1 MIETSKKFNVRVY
14 GLLIENNKILL
25 ADEMIKGKRVTKFPG
40 GGLEFG
46 EGTIDC
52 LTREF
57 KEETGLDIKVVSHF
71 YTTDYYV
78 ASLFNSHHQLLSI
91 YYKVAK
97 IENTQQPTLIEQ
109 PDYKTADYIIG
120 FRWEDISSMREDDV
134 TFPIDKKIIGLLK
147 SYFINVKLP
156 L

>member
-1 MIETSKKFNVRVY
+1 MIKTAKKFNVRVY

-52 LTREF
+52 LIREF

-78 ASLFNSHHQLLSI
+78 ASLFNTHHQLLSI

-97 IENTQQPTLIEQ
+97 TDLNQQETLIEQ
-109 PDYKTADYIIG
+109 TDYSMSDYIVG
-120 FRWEDISSMREDDV
+120 FRWQDISSIREDDV
-134 TFPIDKKIIGLLK
+134 TFTIDKKVMSLLK
-147 SYFINVKLP
+147 AI
-156 L
+156 